1 MRLIATYSNDGYR
14 ALADAILAFFDRR
27 PDLQSRGAAFQT
39 GIPGTDGGGVAGAPR
54 GSGPGGGTPA
64 DIQVAGATGPGDA
77 AAGQGEV
84 GVGPAKVSTDISLVA
99 FDRSDPEACGLAEVI
114 LRGVQAGLERYL
126 QERPLL
132 RSCCPEQSLF
142 VLPIFNLQRY
152 APGEGFYAWHADWTT
167 SEEATEPIRR
177 VLAWILYCNDVP
189 DGGTEFHWQQH
200 HVEAV
205 RGTLALFPAGLS
217 HIHRGRVSQHHS
229 KTIATGW
236 INAGRRDAWQARLNQ
251 E

>member
-1 MRLIATYSNDGYR
+1 MQLIATYSNDGYR

-27 PDLQSRGAAFQT
+27 PDLQTRGAAFSS
-39 GIPGTDGGGVAGAPR
+39 GAPGSIAGADAPL
-54 GSGPGGGTPA
+54 GSGRGE
-64 DIQVAGATGPGDA
+64 AGP
-77 AAGQGEV
+77 
-84 GVGPAKVSTDISLVA
+84 GPAKVSTDISLVA
-99 FDRSDPEACGLAEVI
+99 FDRSDPEASGLAEVI

-132 RSCCPEQSLF
+132 RECCPEQSLF

-200 HVEAV
+200 HVEAE
-205 RGTLALFPAGLS
+205 RGRLALFPAGLS
-217 HIHRGRVSQHHS
+217 HLHRGRVSHQHT

-236 INAGRRDAWQARLNQ
+236 INAGHRDAWQSRLSQ
-251 E
+251 G